1 MCATVTDDTGGKMH
15 TIRVRTDIA
24 DGDYIPKLCW
34 VGDTSE
40 GFVLIELSNAL
51 NITGA
56 NFTFTDKGE
65 GTLPVEFTAH
75 QASLDDMEYAPCQIV
90 FFDKAS

>member
-1 MCATVTDDTGGKMH
+1 M
-15 TIRVRTDIA
+15 
-24 DGDYIPKLCW
+24 
-34 VGDTSE
+34 
-40 GFVLIELSNAL
+40 LIELSNAL

-75 QASLDDMEYAPCQIV
+75 QDSLDDMEYAPCQIV
-90 FFDKAS
+90 FFDKAA